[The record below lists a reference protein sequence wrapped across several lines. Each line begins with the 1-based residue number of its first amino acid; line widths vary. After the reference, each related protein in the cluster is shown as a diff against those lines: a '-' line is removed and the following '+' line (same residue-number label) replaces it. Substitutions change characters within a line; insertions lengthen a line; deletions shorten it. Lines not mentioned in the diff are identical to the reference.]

1 LVLSNGKSASKEGG
15 KVMENPCARCPTPE
29 CYMTECD
36 DYKNYIGHEEI
47 EADRRRLKQFQIDIK
62 EGFCANYDE
71 LFAKCIKQYKKDY
84 KQTNE
89 LMIQGMQYYNE
100 FLKNNEQGDNT

>member
-1 LVLSNGKSASKEGG
+1 
-15 KVMENPCARCPTPE
+15 MENPCARCPTPSCYINE
-29 CYMTECD
+29 CEK
-36 DYKNYIGHEEI
+36 YKNYQEHLEL
-47 EADRRRLKQFQIDIK
+47 EAGRRMVRQFQIDIK

-89 LMIQGMQYYNE
+89 LMIQGIIYAFE
-100 FLKNNEQGDNT
+100 FLKNNEQRV